1 MTSINTTKN
10 ESVINSPFTKK
21 TKTKSKNINH
31 IADIKVSEN
40 IKVHIV
46 KEFIEPM
53 YINDVKNTIKGKKC
67 WKLTGQIFE
76 TMSKILV
83 AIGGIISFSSGY
95 YSNPTLGFVAGSVST
110 VSLAMLQFS
119 SFSYGENKKQSSE
132 LNILLT
138 KLDIDTIPEL
148 NRDVDKNDDHK
159 NDDSKNINN
168 DEINSLKKMI
178 EELKDE
184 QHNIISITDVSSNS
198 DVSSKSDILSKS
210 DISLNDQKLS
220 IDSIIIENQNLNQ
233 NQIVV

>member
-10 ESVINSPFTKK
+10 DSELILPFTKK
-21 TKTKSKNINH
+21 SKSKNINH

-148 NRDVDKNDDHK
+148 NRDVDKNDD
-159 NDDSKNINN
+159 SKNINN
-168 DEINSLKKMI
+168 DEINSLKKII

-184 QHNIISITDVSSNS
+184 QHNISSS
-198 DVSSKSDILSKS
+198 LIPVS
-210 DISLNDQKLS
+210 DISAKLDIASNDQKLS
-220 IDSIIIENQNLNQ
+220 VDSIIIENQNQNPNQ

>member
-10 ESVINSPFTKK
+10 ESELNLPFTKK

-31 IADIKVSEN
+31 IADIKVGEN

-148 NRDVDKNDDHK
+148 NRDVDKNDD
-159 NDDSKNINN
+159 SKNINN
-168 DEINSLKKMI
+168 DEINSLKKII

-184 QHNIISITDVSSNS
+184 QHNISSESKPVSPKLYIAS
-198 DVSSKSDILSKS
+198 
-210 DISLNDQKLS
+210 NDQQL
-220 IDSIIIENQNLNQ
+220 IVDSIIIENPNQ
-233 NQIVV
+233 NQMVV